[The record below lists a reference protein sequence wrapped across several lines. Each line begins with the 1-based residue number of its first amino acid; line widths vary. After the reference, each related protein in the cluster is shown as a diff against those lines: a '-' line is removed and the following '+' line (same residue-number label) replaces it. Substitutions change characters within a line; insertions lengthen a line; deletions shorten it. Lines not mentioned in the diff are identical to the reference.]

1 MAKRLKGLKKLNK
14 AIAEPLKDR
23 FGISYAE
30 MCNGEFF
37 YSFEDNSIGWTLIEK
52 GYGAEDF
59 NNFIAERF
67 GYTVTCPFV
76 ISLLHEVGHAKNND
90 DIDGAVYDFCTKEK
104 DRIADAVYEA
114 TDREEIRKLNYQY
127 FNLPDEIMATA
138 WAIEYATK
146 HPRIVKKMWSDM
158 WGAILKFYEDNNLE
172 ED

>member
-23 FGISYAE
+23 FGISSTE

-37 YSFEDNSIGWTLIEK
+37 YNFENNSIGWTLIEK

-59 NNFIAERF
+59 NTFIAERF

-90 DIDGAVYDFCTKEK
+90 DIDGTVYDFCVSEK
-104 DRIADAVYEA
+104 NRISNAMCKAI
-114 TDREEIRKLNYQY
+114 DREEIKKLNYQY
-127 FNLPDEIMATA
+127 FNLPDEIMATS

-146 HPRIVKKMWSDM
+146 HPRIVKKMWGDM
-158 WGAILKFYEDNNLE
+158 WNAILKFYEDNNLE